1 MDIWQSPYEQSFLAI
16 ASYFIDEGWRLREV
30 VLGFEPIEGTHTGQ
44 KIGEILMGVLQKH
57 GVQDC
62 LYAMTTDKASINST
76 AAAYVQ
82 LYLESQAAGTH
93 IPCLAH
99 VLQLSL
105 GELMS
110 NLNAAATNESE
121 VEYWNDTMAESVN
134 RFYGVAKV
142 VEKVMTAQIQFH
154 VE

>member
-1 MDIWQSPYEQSFLAI
+1 
-16 ASYFIDEGWRLREV
+16 
-30 VLGFEPIEGTHTGQ
+30 
-44 KIGEILMGVLQKH
+44 
-57 GVQDC
+57 
-62 LYAMTTDKASINST
+62 MTTDNASNNST

-82 LYLESQAAGTH
+82 LYLESQAARTY

-121 VEYWNDTMAESVN
+121 VEYWNGSMAESVN
-134 RFYGVAKV
+134 RFYEVAKV
-142 VEKVMTAQIQFH
+142 LEKVMTAQIQFC